1 MKYLIRFLLLM
12 LGVAL
17 TTLGLVYWQSRGFSL
32 EGMLLFDN
40 GWRPHPIHI
49 LALGISL
56 IPPSL
61 WEIFVLEAAAAKA
74 ARERAEGT
82 LAPKEPLGDG

>member
-1 MKYLIRFLLLM
+1 MS
-12 LGVAL
+12 AL

-32 EGMLLFDN
+32 DGLLLFDN

-61 WEIFVLEAAAAKA
+61 WEIFVLEADAAKA
-74 ARERAEGT
+74 APRTHRCRAPAHESRS
-82 LAPKEPLGDG
+82 GDG

>member
-74 ARERAEGT
+74 ARDRAP
-82 LAPKEPLGDG
+82 APQEPLADG

>member
-32 EGMLLFDN
+32 DGLLLFDN

-61 WEIFVLEAAAAKA
+61 WEIFVLEADAAKA
-74 ARERAEGT
+74 ARERTDAA
-82 LAPKEPLGDG
+82 LPPREPLGDG